1 MKKILAIFTL
11 LAGVASAQSFIR
23 THTIVSDNSTFP
35 SPANVEWMSGESV
48 RFEITAKSGN
58 FYIPLS
64 NGVAPVLKMWSGN
77 VITQLY
83 AQKTGTIYSAGSG
96 KLYVDLLANEAN
108 ITPTGAYNYAVG
120 IYDGTQYMGVVA
132 QGRASIRGHP
142 FGASVG
148 YVGSFNAF
156 PYVPSNDAAYL
167 NAITNIVAG
176 TNITVSRSGR
186 QVTVNSSA
194 SGGGSG
200 TFTNLQWGTN
210 NNTAQALISAE
221 SNIVFRS
228 AGGSNYAAL
237 AGNLTGDFTF
247 NGAINANDNIEIAN
261 TKHLRFQD
269 GGGTNTVHLAAT
281 AGRLIITGALDI
293 VSGQAVPA
301 TINGSQIA
309 VNSDVSLRLASNVW
323 AVADST
329 TNYAFRTTSATVGQW
344 NAQVGGVSNWVV
356 NATGNYVTANWAIH
370 SLNGVYEVTNARGG
384 QAAAFQ
390 VWWTNGSLDLVK
402 MSSGSIDGPVFKIAR
417 AFGSDGQDHY
427 GEMGIPPG
435 NVSYVSTGELYRIED
450 TKLRATPGY
459 WKIWDAGNLPSP
471 HQGSIVTQGTGN
483 VVTNIVSGGT
493 VVTQQLGTVS
503 AGSGAITS
511 VATTVSGLGTTT
523 NASVVTITGAV
534 TAVSVSPWVD
544 TWEVANTISTQIIAG
559 SSFSNINF
567 DTYAPENT
575 GRSYNIT
582 NDVLTFSSTGLC
594 HVTAAARVFGM
605 SSTARA
611 QMALYKNGSL
621 YRQGIVISAAT
632 NATPTLSVSFYN
644 TAATNQYNVW
654 VQHEDATARTLTGAG
669 ASSGYFIWASGYRF
683 RNAGE

>member
-323 AVADST
+323 AAAAST
-329 TNYAFRTTSATVGQW
+329 TNYVARTGDTM
-344 NAQVGGVSNWVV
+344 
-356 NATGNYVTANWAIH
+356 TGNLI
-370 SLNGVYEVTNARGG
+370 
-384 QAAAFQ
+384 
-390 VWWTNGSLDLVK
+390 
-402 MSSGSIDGPVFKIAR
+402 I
-417 AFGSDGQDHY
+417 
-427 GEMGIPPG
+427 
-435 NVSYVSTGELYRIED
+435 
-450 TKLRATPGY
+450 
-459 WKIWDAGNLPSP
+459 
-471 HQGSIVTQGTGN
+471 
-483 VVTNIVSGGT
+483 
-493 VVTQQLGTVS
+493 
-503 AGSGAITS
+503 
-511 VATTVSGLGTTT
+511 T
-523 NASVVTITGAV
+523 NASITVKSDSINAQFSDARGAAGV
-534 TAVSVSPWVD
+534 LLQTGSP
-544 TWEVANTISTQIIAG
+544 
-559 SSFSNINF
+559 
-567 DTYAPENT
+567 
-575 GRSYNIT
+575 
-582 NDVLTFSSTGLC
+582 
-594 HVTAAARVFGM
+594 
-605 SSTARA
+605 
-611 QMALYKNGSL
+611 
-621 YRQGIVISAAT
+621 SAAT
-632 NATPTLSVSFYN
+632 NTYGVVKLQDSGPSAGYGTLYFDSRVSPTGLWIKASGTNRWNVWDQRNDGAGSGLDADLLDGLESTNFAQLASSPTFTGTITAGGFSGNGAGLTNLSVSSPSRVSVPVVWGGFRSQTTNSSVLPVRGFVGGDSLTATSALAMLSFVVSATNAAQEKFGVAEISWPMTGATGITVTTYFQTSANGMSLVFYN
-644 TAATNQYNVW
+644 GVSNAVAYPIAGVAGTSTTN
-654 VQHEDATARTLTGAG
+654 L
-669 ASSGYFIWASGYRF
+669 SASGF
-683 RNAGE
+683 LTSAVQGDSVQVTCFSTNISTNAASTVVNGIGQKIMVTK

>member
-323 AVADST
+323 AAANST
-329 TNYAFRTTSATVGQW
+329 TNYVRRTGDTMTSALKILRTNDIGLTFGAFGTRNSIFGVGQNDALGSGLTFVPHTANPGVPVW
-344 NAQVGGVSNWVV
+344 TLGGVYDVSSGVMYGTALRGSGLGEIDGTIGAGDFFRLEFIGADSVTQRMLTVSADALGVTGSSALLSVSNATFSGNGAGITGVTIASLANGSTILTNGGPVATNYLPRTGGTMSGPITNTAGYFGNGAGLTNLSMSSPSRVSVPVVWGGFRSQTTNSSVLPVRGFVGGDSLTATSALSLLSFVVSATNTAQEKFGVAEISWPMSAATGITVTTYFQTSANGMSLVFYNGVSNAVAYPIAGVAGTSTTNLAATGFLTTAVQGDSVQVTCFSTNISTNAASTVV
-356 NATGNYVTANWAIH
+356 NGISQKITVT
-370 SLNGVYEVTNARGG
+370 
-384 QAAAFQ
+384 
-390 VWWTNGSLDLVK
+390 K
-402 MSSGSIDGPVFKIAR
+402 
-417 AFGSDGQDHY
+417 
-427 GEMGIPPG
+427 
-435 NVSYVSTGELYRIED
+435 
-450 TKLRATPGY
+450 
-459 WKIWDAGNLPSP
+459 
-471 HQGSIVTQGTGN
+471 
-483 VVTNIVSGGT
+483 
-493 VVTQQLGTVS
+493 
-503 AGSGAITS
+503 
-511 VATTVSGLGTTT
+511 
-523 NASVVTITGAV
+523 
-534 TAVSVSPWVD
+534 
-544 TWEVANTISTQIIAG
+544 
-559 SSFSNINF
+559 
-567 DTYAPENT
+567 
-575 GRSYNIT
+575 
-582 NDVLTFSSTGLC
+582 
-594 HVTAAARVFGM
+594 
-605 SSTARA
+605 
-611 QMALYKNGSL
+611 
-621 YRQGIVISAAT
+621 
-632 NATPTLSVSFYN
+632 
-644 TAATNQYNVW
+644 
-654 VQHEDATARTLTGAG
+654 
-669 ASSGYFIWASGYRF
+669 
-683 RNAGE
+683 